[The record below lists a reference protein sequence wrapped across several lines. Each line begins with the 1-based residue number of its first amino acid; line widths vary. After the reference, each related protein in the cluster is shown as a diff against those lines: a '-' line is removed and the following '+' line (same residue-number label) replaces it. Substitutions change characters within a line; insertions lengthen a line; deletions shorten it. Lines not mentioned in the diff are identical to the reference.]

1 MTPRVLLEEL
11 KKLLEAATENLSFG
25 DGESRRA
32 PQVFIGYPPRPQ
44 AKGTTPV
51 TPAPG
56 VPTTLGNV
64 QVLPDQG
71 PVPPQ
76 PNPFNQERIYPLI
89 VVRLLN
95 WVDLQD
101 DQGDRAEAT
110 IRIICGVQTVESDGY
125 LDVVHLSE
133 VVRQTLLQALNI
145 GGAATLQRPF
155 EMTVYEEQISPY
167 WIADADGVFE
177 IPTILRRFDV

>member
-1 MTPRVLLEEL
+1 MTPRVLLEQL
-11 KKLLEAATENLSFG
+11 KRLLEEATENMSLG

-32 PQVFIGYPPRPQ
+32 PQVFIGYPPRPKAQ
-44 AKGTTPV
+44 GAPPPTPV
-51 TPAPG
+51 PG
-56 VPTTLGNV
+56 VPPNGNV
-64 QVLPDQG
+64 QVIPN
-71 PVPPQ
+71 Q

-101 DQGDRAEAT
+101 NGGDRAEAT
-110 IRIICGVQTVESDGY
+110 IRIICGVHTVESDGY
-125 LDVVHLSE
+125 LDVIHLSE
-133 VVRQTLLQALNI
+133 VVRQTLLNTLNV

-155 EMTVYEEQISPY
+155 EMTVYEEQVSPY

-177 IPTILRRFDV
+177 IPTIVRRFDV